1 MFSVLNH
8 VCYARWSPAHILG
21 MIMLP
26 RMHPDINRY
35 FEEGRFSISKT
46 GKRLSNIGIYH
57 GQEQNIKY
65 FKEHCGLLSFTHSPD

>member
-1 MFSVLNH
+1 M
-8 VCYARWSPAHILG
+8 HILG

-46 GKRLSNIGIYH
+46 GKRLSNIGIVLYLFA
-57 GQEQNIKY
+57 GPKVTNQVLFFQNLIFPAAY
-65 FKEHCGLLSFTHSPD
+65 S